1 MSRDFFHD
9 AVVRALEKEG
19 WVITDDPFSFE
30 VGEVDFMI
38 DLGAERV
45 IAAEKDNEKIAVE
58 IKSFIRQSPV
68 SDFHVA
74 IGQYE
79 NYLLALEEYDPSRK
93 LFLAVPDTV
102 FNGFFQRP
110 FIQKVLNKKNILLIL
125 YAPDLQQIIKWIK

>member
-9 AVVRALEKEG
+9 AVVKALEKEG

-38 DLGAERV
+38 DLGVEWV
-45 IAAEKDNEKIAVE
+45 IAAEKNEERIAVE

-79 NYLLALEEYDPSRK
+79 NYLLALEEYDPSRT

-102 FNGFFQRP
+102 FNDFFQRP
-110 FIQKVLNKKNILLIL
+110 FVQKVLNKKSIRLIL
-125 YAPDLQQIIKWIK
+125 YAPDLQKVMKWVK